1 MPAVRRRTHPAV
13 AIMVR
18 HGVDPRVE
26 VLIPHGQCRAHLA
39 VAITARLGVGRRAEV
54 LIPRGQ
60 CRVHPA
66 AADIEAL
73 LRAADRAEAATEEAD
88 RVAALP
94 AADTRLPE
102 TTATTN

>member
-1 MPAVRRRTHPAV
+1 MPAVRCRARPAV
-13 AIMVR
+13 AITV
-18 HGVDPRVE
+18 
-26 VLIPHGQCRAHLA
+26 
-39 VAITARLGVGRRAEV
+39 RLGVGRRAEV

-66 AADIEAL
+66 VADIEAL
-73 LRAADRAEAATEEAD
+73 LRAADRAEAAPEEAD

-94 AADTRLPE
+94 AADIRLPE